1 MFKINLI
8 FLIILQNFIIF
19 LSFIIIS
26 QIIIRNFNNISYT
39 FLILILLFDYNLFLY
54 PQLILTETLAF
65 FLITLT
71 IYLIT
76 IYFKN
81 QKIEIIILLS
91 FIYSILLLTK
101 TIMLYYSFLIFVF
114 IFIKY
119 YLSCNHII
127 KSFYHP
133 ILFLFLSFILLY
145 LFSYFIIDIQH
156 VLLDTNVST
165 VERRLKY
172 IYCINSEDTCCT
184 YNYTSCIINN
194 YYNLPLF
201 IFENLKNTILFI
213 LNGLLRIFFDPGD
226 SSLYRYLFGNLGEL
240 SRSQLLKDKTVYE
253 FLTTILSVNI
263 ISTIMFVAGIIYL
276 LLIYVTS
283 VIKIFNFKNNVLLL
297 LFLILSIIYF
307 SLVSADQYSNSRFRL
322 IILPFMLVILSTKK

>member
-1 MFKINLI
+1 M
-8 FLIILQNFIIF
+8 
-19 LSFIIIS
+19 
-26 QIIIRNFNNISYT
+26 
-39 FLILILLFDYNLFLY
+39 FDYNLLLY
-54 PQLILTETLAF
+54 PQIILTETLAF

-71 IYLIT
+71 IYLMT

-91 FIYSILLLTK
+91 FIYSVLLLTK

-114 IFIKY
+114 IFVKY
-119 YLSCNHII
+119 YLSSNRII

-133 ILFLFLSFILLY
+133 ILFLFLSFIILFF
-145 LFSYFIIDIQH
+145 FSYLIIDIQSIF
-156 VLLDTNVST
+156 LDTNIST

-172 IYCINSEDTCCT
+172 IYCINSLDPCCVS
-184 YNYTSCIINN
+184 NYTSCSLDN

-201 IFENLKNTILFI
+201 IYENFKNTILFI
-213 LNGLLRIFFDPGD
+213 LNGLLRVFFDPGD

-240 SRSQLLKDKTVYE
+240 SRSQLLKDKSVYE
-253 FLTTILSVNI
+253 FLITILSVNI
-263 ISTIMFVAGIIYL
+263 ISTLMFVSGFVYL
-276 LLIYVTS
+276 SIIYVTS
-283 VIKIFNFKNNVLLL
+283 IIKIFNFKNNILLL

-307 SLVSADQYSNSRFRL
+307 SLISADEYSNSRFRL